1 MARQSVQQSN
11 SMRTASFSLPAGMT
25 RKTYQCLTLLD
36 ILFPEQK
43 LAIEVGQVDG
53 IQIQKG
59 DVPETGEDDVFDCEK
74 TRR

>member
-1 MARQSVQQSN
+1 
-11 SMRTASFSLPAGMT
+11 MT